1 MARAVAPRR
10 FVVAAVAGLGLALM
24 LIEIQAVEYAY
35 ASIGIGHRYLLAILL
50 AAVLGSY
57 VNVPL
62 AVLHGPTGS
71 VVIAVNLGGA
81 ALPVALAAYVAS
93 SIPLGSRAVI
103 ATTIVTVATFL
114 AAKPVPGVGI
124 AVPTLVP
131 PLAAAS
137 AAMVLQADAAPAV
150 AYVSGTL
157 GTLLGADVLNLN
169 RLRALGAP
177 MASIGGAG
185 TFDGIFVTG
194 VLTALMA

>member
-194 VLTALMA
+194 VLAALMA